1 MFERFTDQARG
12 CIVHAQD
19 EAREHN
25 HSYIGTE
32 HFLLALI
39 RDEESSAARVL
50 TGLGADLGQLRTA
63 TDAIIGH
70 AAREVSGHIPFTPR
84 AKLVLEMSLREA
96 LQLGHNH
103 IGTEHLLLGLLREGD
118 GVGAKVLVHHG
129 LTHSRVRIR
138 VARLAGAES
147 ENEPYPLVSSEEVY
161 DADDLSARLGAI
173 LDRLG
178 RIERRL
184 RASET
189 G

>member
-12 CIVHAQD
+12 CIAHAQD
-19 EAREHN
+19 EAREHLHN
-25 HSYIGTE
+25 YIGTE

-39 RDEESSAARVL
+39 RDEDSVAASVL
-50 TGLGADLGQLRTA
+50 TSLGASLGELRAA
-63 TDAIIGH
+63 TDAIIGYGT
-70 AAREVSGHIPFTPR
+70 RDVSGHIPFTPR

-96 LQLGHNH
+96 LHLGHNH

-118 GVGAKVLVHHG
+118 GVGANVLVQHG
-129 LTHSRVRIR
+129 FTHSRVQSR
-138 VARLAGAES
+138 VARLASDES
-147 ENEPYPLVSSEEVY
+147 EDEPAPVIG

-173 LDRLG
+173 LERLG

-184 RASET
+184 RT

>member
-25 HSYIGTE
+25 HSFIGTE

-39 RDEESSAARVL
+39 RDEDSVAARAL
-50 TGLGADLGQLRTA
+50 TSLGASLDELRAT

-70 AAREVSGHIPFTPR
+70 ATRDVSGHIPFTPQ

-96 LQLGHNH
+96 LQLGNNH
-103 IGTEHLLLGLLREGD
+103 IGTEHILLGLVREGD
-118 GVGAKVLVHHG
+118 GVAAKVLTQHG
-129 LTHSRVRIR
+129 LTSPRIR
-138 VARLAGAES
+138 ASVTRLTSAGNES
-147 ENEPYPLVSSEEVY
+147 EPYPLVGRDEVY
-161 DADDLSARLGAI
+161 DADDLAARLGAI

-184 RASET
+184 HAD
-189 G
+189 